1 MTVREGLQRLEGVES
16 VSERANHKTQTC
28 EIRTRGGKFLAH
40 DVVLQH
46 ILSLR
51 VGARLRGIEANVDG
65 WVEKRGD
72 DLVFR
77 VSGTNE
83 ILRLAPLTHV
93 VQYDFKNKCPQ
104 APTAEEIQAYQRLL
118 AEWKSTPRVLIT
130 GPVVKSGDS
139 PLPVLEVRH
148 FDPNSMR

>member
-1 MTVREGLQRLEGVES
+1 M
-16 VSERANHKTQTC
+16 
-28 EIRTRGGKFLAH
+28 
-40 DVVLQH
+40 
-46 ILSLR
+46 
-51 VGARLRGIEANVDG
+51 GARLRGVEATVDG

-83 ILRLAPLTHV
+83 ILRLAPLAHV

-104 APTAEEIQAYQRLL
+104 PPTAQESQAYQRLL
-118 AEWKSTPRVLIT
+118 AEWQSAPRLLLT
-130 GPVVKSGDS
+130 GPVVKSSDS

-148 FDPNSMR
+148 FDSNSMR